1 MPKKVV
7 VITGASSG
15 IGEVF
20 ARKLA
25 SEHDLL
31 LVARRRERLEAL
43 AAELGRN
50 NESRIEVLEA
60 DLMTEKGVVEL
71 AARLEND
78 PRLVLLV
85 NNAGFGTKG
94 RFWEAPLE
102 GQEDMHRLHVMAP
115 LRLMH
120 AALRNMVKR
129 DSGAII
135 NVASVAA
142 FVRNPGSASY
152 CATKSWMTVFTESVH
167 LELKSAGSAVKV
179 QALCPGFTYS
189 EFHEAMGVER
199 SQLAPRSM
207 WLSAEEVVEA
217 SLRGLEQDR
226 LFVIPG
232 WRYRWLVSILT
243 KLPIWLRLATET
255 RTGRRRGLAASSG
268 TTPSARISSQNGE

>member
-1 MPKKVV
+1 MTKTLV

-25 SEHDLL
+25 GEHDLL

-43 AAELGRN
+43 AAELKRDN
-50 NESRIEVLEA
+50 DSQIEVLDA
-60 DLMTEKGVVEL
+60 DLMTEKGVGEL
-71 AARLEND
+71 AGRLEND

-102 GQEDMHRLHVMAP
+102 SQENMHRLHVMAP

-120 AALRNMVKR
+120 AALGNMVQR
-129 DSGAII
+129 DAGGII

-142 FVRNPGSASY
+142 FARSPGSASY
-152 CATKSWMTVFTESVH
+152 CATKSWMTVFTESLH

-189 EFHEAMGVER
+189 EFHDSMGVER
-199 SQLAPRSM
+199 ARLAPRSM
-207 WLSAEEVVEA
+207 WLSAEEVVDA
-217 SLRGLEQDR
+217 SLKGLEQDR
-226 LFVIPG
+226 LFVVPG

-243 KLPIWLRLATET
+243 KLPIWLRLAMET
-255 RTGRRRGLAASSG
+255 QTGRRRSLAASSG
-268 TTPSARISSQNGE
+268 TRPFEGVRKIL

>member
-1 MPKKVV
+1 M

-25 SEHDLL
+25 LEHDLL
-31 LVARRRERLEAL
+31 LVARRKERLEAL
-43 AAELGRN
+43 AAELGRDN
-50 NESRIEVLEA
+50 NSRIEVLEA
-60 DLMTEKGVVEL
+60 DLRVENDVGRL
-71 AARLEND
+71 AERLEND
-78 PRLVLLV
+78 PHLVLLV

-94 RFWEAPLE
+94 RFWEAALQ

-120 AALRNMVKR
+120 AALHNMVKR
-129 DSGAII
+129 DVGAII

-167 LELKSAGSAVKV
+167 LELKDAGSAVKA

-199 SQLAPRSM
+199 TRLAPGSM

-217 SLRGLEQDR
+217 SLSGLAQNR

-232 WRYRWLVSILT
+232 WRYRWLVSVLT
-243 KLPIWLRLATET
+243 KLPTWLRLAVET
-255 RTGRRRGLAASSG
+255 QTGRRRGLASSSESERSG
-268 TTPSARISSQNGE
+268 QISS